1 MIIELLSNLMS
12 LVLLIIEN
20 LSYIG
25 ILIGMAI
32 ESSFFPFPSEAI
44 LIPAGYLAFQGKMS
58 IFGIF
63 IASLIGS
70 LIGALI
76 NYFLAF
82 LLGRKLI
89 ELVISKYR
97 RFLFL
102 SKKSLEKS
110 DNYFEKHGEITTF
123 IGRLIPGIR
132 QIISLPAGF
141 AKMNLFKFILF
152 TSAGAGIWSLFL
164 IFLGYFFGKNN
175 AFILENINILSLIFA
190 IIFLIIIFLYKII
203 KRKTNL
209 FLRLLKLLT

>member
-12 LVLLIIEN
+12 LILSIIEN

-58 IFGIF
+58 ILGIF

-76 NYFLAF
+76 NYFLAL

-89 ELVISKYR
+89 EFAISKYG

-102 SKKSLEKS
+102 SKKSLKKS
-110 DNYFEKHGEITTF
+110 DDYFEKHGEITTF
-123 IGRLIPGIR
+123 VGRLIPGIR

-152 TSAGAGIWSLFL
+152 TLAGAGIWSLFL

-175 AFILENINILSLIFA
+175 SYILENINILSLIFA
-190 IIFLIIIFLYKII
+190 IIFLIIIFLFKII
-203 KRKTNL
+203 KRKTSCDKIFN
-209 FLRLLKLLT
+209 